1 LHLADPKADAKT
13 AHQWQATH
21 ARGDLAG
28 DAPVLRGA
36 ARACLIEKVT
46 ALGLVLIVSKPL

>member
-1 LHLADPKADAKT
+1 MREASWP
-13 AHQWQATH
+13 ATH
-21 ARGDLAG
+21 RCCAAR
-28 DAPVLRGA
+28 